1 MTDANIL
8 TQNRG
13 DTCTDGEYSASVAPI
28 VEDVGDSNSGRI
40 IILHDS
46 ANDDDKFPM
55 VFSRVFHRGRFID
68 DIGVHCVY
76 H

>member
-1 MTDANIL
+1 MTNANRL
-8 TQNRG
+8 TKNSG
-13 DTCTDGEYSASVAPI
+13 DFSTHSKYCASVASI

-46 ANDDDKFPM
+46 ANDDDEFPM
-55 VFSRVFHRGRFID
+55 VFPRVFHRGRFID